1 MKKLIIIVIILS
13 LVVVGGIVMFNI
25 FGAKQNQQSSNQADS
40 KIKLSGSGD
49 ESDVSFEQITK
60 EVNAGQAILLDV
72 RTAEEFNSG
81 HAEHSL
87 NLSLQDIEV
96 GKTPEVGKD
105 AKIYVYCRSGNRSAS
120 AINILKKAGFT
131 NLMNLGGLA
140 DVQKIGATIVQ

>member
-1 MKKLIIIVIILS
+1 MKKLITIVIILS

-25 FGAKQNQQSSNQADS
+25 FGAKQNQQSSNRADS

-60 EVNAGQAILLDV
+60 EVNAKQAILLDV
-72 RTAEEFNSG
+72 RTAEEFSSG

-87 NLSLQDIEV
+87 NLSLQDIEGGV
-96 GKTPEVGKD
+96 LPKTDKATRV
-105 AKIYVYCRSGNRSAS
+105 YVYCRSGNRSAA
-120 AINILKKAGFT
+120 AISILEKAGFT
-131 NLMNLGGLA
+131 SLVNLGGLA

>member
-1 MKKLIIIVIILS
+1 
-13 LVVVGGIVMFNI
+13 MFNI
-25 FGAKQNQQSSNQADS
+25 FGAKQNQQSSNGADS

-60 EVNAGQAILLDV
+60 EVNAGQSILLDV
-72 RTAEEFNSG
+72 STAEEFNSG

-96 GKTPEVGKD
+96 GKTPEVSKD